1 MKGTVSPREALFA
14 FLAALAVFSLAA
26 SCKAR
31 YDIKLYKDAHA
42 DVAFSMAV
50 DESAAKDMEAKAAA
64 FSGDSSQKV
73 SLEFDPEAMKKAFA
87 ARKDLKLGSIEKTG
101 KTAGKGTFS
110 VLDISAF
117 GKKDAASL
125 GFFTITEANGQ
136 KTLAFS
142 LNRENAQNLPSLMV
156 GVSGDFLEI
165 LAPPALYGD
174 DLSVDEYKQTLLP
187 FIGKKNMPALEAAI
201 AEIRITP
208 PGAISGSEG
217 GKVEGN
223 VFIAMVPMMSALVLE
238 KPVEFSVS
246 WKNP

>member
-1 MKGTVSPREALFA
+1 MKVSGSPRELLFA
-14 FLAALAVFSLAA
+14 LLAALAVFSSAA

-42 DVAFSMAV
+42 DVSFSMAV
-50 DESAAKDMEAKAAA
+50 DESVARDMEGKAAA
-64 FSGDSSQKV
+64 FSGDSSQEV
-73 SLEFDPEAMKKAFA
+73 TLEFDPEAMKKAFA

-101 KTAGKGTFS
+101 RTAGKGTFS
-110 VLDISAF
+110 VVDISIF
-117 GKKDAASL
+117 GKKDASSP
-125 GFFTITEANGQ
+125 GFFTITEAHGQ
-136 KTLAFS
+136 KTLSFS

-156 GVSGDFLEI
+156 GVSGDFLDI

-174 DLSVDEYKQTLLP
+174 DLSEDEYRQTLLP
-187 FIGKKNMPALEAAI
+187 FIGKKNMPALEAAM

-208 PGAISGSEG
+208 PGAINASNG

-223 VFIAMVPMMSALVLE
+223 VFIATVPMMSALVLQ

-246 WKNP
+246 WKTQ